1 MTPPTPDNA
10 DPRRWWTLVV
20 LCFSLLVISLD
31 NTILNVALPTMQEDL
46 GASSSQL
53 QWIVDAYMLV
63 FAGVLLTAGALGD
76 RFGRK
81 KALAFGLAVFGLG
94 SGLSALAGS
103 AEMLIATRAL
113 MGIGGAFIMPSTLSI
128 LTATFPASERGRAI
142 GIWAGVSG
150 LGIAIGPVAGGWI
163 IEHADWSWIFLVNL
177 PFVAFA
183 LLAGRWLVPESRD
196 PAASRLDLPGFGLST
211 AGLTALVWGIIEAP
225 RDGWT
230 DPRILAAFGIAAVLL
245 SAFVVWELR
254 SRQPMLD
261 VRLFRN
267 PRFSAASGAIT
278 LAFFAMFG
286 TVFFLTQYLQSVLGY
301 SALEAG
307 IRVLPIA
314 AGLVLGGPSSARLA
328 ERVGTKVVVALGMTL
343 IAAALALMTGY
354 QVDSDYGYVALTQV
368 ILGLGIGMAMA
379 PATESIMGSLPLAK
393 ASVGS
398 AVNDAT
404 RTTGG
409 ALGVAVLGS
418 LLSSGYRADM
428 DAAVSGLPAS
438 AADAARDSLGG
449 ALAVAAHGGGSRLAT
464 AAQEAFVSGMH
475 SAVMVAAAIALAGAL
490 IALVFLPARAPE
502 HAVEPESMAEAL
514 PA

>member
-1 MTPPTPDNA
+1 MRNETVSFLSSPQETVMPQ
-10 DPRRWWTLVV
+10 RWWTLVV
-20 LCFSLLVISLD
+20 LSASLLVIGLD
-31 NTILNVALPTMQEDL
+31 NTILNVALPTLEHDL

-63 FAGVLLTAGALGD
+63 FAGLLLTAGALGD

-81 KALAFGLAVFGLG
+81 RALTFGLAVFGLG
-94 SGLSALAGS
+94 SALSALATS
-103 AEMLIATRAL
+103 PDMLIATRAL
-113 MGIGGAFIMPSTLSI
+113 MGVGGAFIMPSTLSI

-150 LGIAIGPVAGGWI
+150 IGIPIGPVAGGWI
-163 IEHADWSWIFLVNL
+163 IENSDWSWIFLVNL
-177 PFVAFA
+177 PFVVPA
-183 LLAGRWLVPESRD
+183 LAAGRRLVPESRD
-196 PAASRLDLPGFGLST
+196 PAAPRLDLPGFGLST
-211 AGLTALVWGIIEAP
+211 AGLTALVWAIIEAP
-225 RDGWT
+225 RAGWT
-230 DPRILAAFGIAAVLL
+230 HPTIVAAFAAAAALL
-245 SAFVVWELR
+245 SAFVAWELR
-254 SRQPMLD
+254 SREPMLD
-261 VRLFRN
+261 LRLLRN
-267 PRFSAASGAIT
+267 PRFSAASAAIT

-286 TVFFLTQYLQSVLGY
+286 TVFFLPQYLQSVLGF

-307 IRVLPIA
+307 VRVLPVA
-314 AGLVLGGPSSARLA
+314 AGLVIGGPSSARLA
-328 ERVGTKVVVALGMTL
+328 ERVGTKVVVALGMGL

-354 QVDSDYGYVALTQV
+354 QVDTGYGYVALTQV

-428 DAAVSGLPAS
+428 DAAVSGLPA
-438 AADAARDSLGG
+438 D
-449 ALAVAAHGGGSRLAT
+449 
-464 AAQEAFVSGMH
+464 
-475 SAVMVAAAIALAGAL
+475 
-490 IALVFLPARAPE
+490 
-502 HAVEPESMAEAL
+502 
-514 PA
+514 

>member
-1 MTPPTPDNA
+1 MTPKTLETA

-31 NTILNVALPTMQEDL
+31 NTILNVGLPTMQEDL

-81 KALAFGLAVFGLG
+81 RALAFGLAVFGLG
-94 SGLSALAGS
+94 SGLSALATS

-113 MGIGGAFIMPSTLSI
+113 MGVGGAFIMPSTLSI

-150 LGIAIGPVAGGWI
+150 IGIAIGPVAGGWI
-163 IEHADWSWIFLVNL
+163 IENADWSWIFLVNL
-177 PFVAFA
+177 PFVVFA

-196 PAASRLDLPGFGLST
+196 PSAPRLDIPGFVMST

-230 DPRILAAFGIAAVLL
+230 DPAILAAFGLAAVLL
-245 SAFVVWELR
+245 TAFVTWELR
-254 SRQPMLD
+254 SSEPMLD

-267 PRFSAASGAIT
+267 PRFSAASSAIT

-286 TVFFLTQYLQSVLGY
+286 TVFFLTQYLQSVLGF

-307 IRVLPIA
+307 VRVLPVA
-314 AGLVLGGPSSARLA
+314 VGLVIGGPSSARLA

-343 IAAALALMTGY
+343 IALGLALMTGY
-354 QVDSDYGYVALTQV
+354 EVDTAYGFVALTEV
-368 ILGLGIGMAMA
+368 ILGLGIGIAMA

-438 AADAARDSLGG
+438 AADTARDSLGG
-449 ALAVAAHGGGSRLAT
+449 AIAVAAHGGGSRLVT
-464 AAQEAFVSGMH
+464 AAQDAFVSGMH
-475 SAVMVAAAIALAGAL
+475 SAVVVAAAIALAGAL
-490 IALVFLPARAPE
+490 IALVFLPARAQEPV
-502 HAVEPESMAEAL
+502 VEPRAEAV
-514 PA
+514 AA

>member
-1 MTPPTPDNA
+1 
-10 DPRRWWTLVV
+10 
-20 LCFSLLVISLD
+20 
-31 NTILNVALPTMQEDL
+31 
-46 GASSSQL
+46 
-53 QWIVDAYMLV
+53 
-63 FAGVLLTAGALGD
+63 
-76 RFGRK
+76 
-81 KALAFGLAVFGLG
+81 
-94 SGLSALAGS
+94 
-103 AEMLIATRAL
+103 
-113 MGIGGAFIMPSTLSI
+113 MPSTLSI

-163 IEHADWSWIFLVNL
+163 IENADWSWIFLVNL
-177 PFVAFA
+177 PFVVFA

-196 PAASRLDLPGFGLST
+196 PSAPRLDIPGFVLST

-230 DPRILAAFGIAAVLL
+230 EPTILAAFGLAAALL
-245 SAFVVWELR
+245 TAFVAWELHT
-254 SRQPMLD
+254 RQPMLD
-261 VRLFRN
+261 IRLFRN

-286 TVFFLTQYLQSVLGY
+286 TVFFLTQYLQWVLGF

-307 IRVLPIA
+307 VRVLPVA
-314 AGLVLGGPSSARLA
+314 AGLVIGGPSSARLA
-328 ERVGTKVVVALGMTL
+328 ERVGTKIVVALGMTL
-343 IAAALALMTGY
+343 IATALALMTGY
-354 QVDSDYGYVALTQV
+354 GVDTGYGYVALTQV
-368 ILGLGIGMAMA
+368 LLGLGIGIAMA

-438 AADAARDSLGG
+438 AADTARDSLGG
-449 ALAVAAHGGGSRLAT
+449 AIAVAAHGGGSRLVT
-464 AAQEAFVSGMH
+464 TAQEAFVSGMH
-475 SAVMVAAAIALAGAL
+475 SAVVVAAAIALAGAL

-502 HAVEPESMAEAL
+502 QAIEPAAEAV
-514 PA
+514 AA

>member
-1 MTPPTPDNA
+1 
-10 DPRRWWTLVV
+10 
-20 LCFSLLVISLD
+20 
-31 NTILNVALPTMQEDL
+31 
-46 GASSSQL
+46 
-53 QWIVDAYMLV
+53 
-63 FAGVLLTAGALGD
+63 
-76 RFGRK
+76 
-81 KALAFGLAVFGLG
+81 
-94 SGLSALAGS
+94 
-103 AEMLIATRAL
+103 
-113 MGIGGAFIMPSTLSI
+113 
-128 LTATFPASERGRAI
+128 
-142 GIWAGVSG
+142 
-150 LGIAIGPVAGGWI
+150 
-163 IEHADWSWIFLVNL
+163 
-177 PFVAFA
+177 
-183 LLAGRWLVPESRD
+183 
-196 PAASRLDLPGFGLST
+196 
-211 AGLTALVWGIIEAP
+211 VWGVIEAP

-230 DPRILAAFGIAAVLL
+230 NPTILAAFGIATALL
-245 SAFVVWELR
+245 TAFVAWELR
-254 SRQPMLD
+254 SREPMLD

-307 IRVLPIA
+307 IRVLPVA
-314 AGLVLGGPSSARLA
+314 AGLVIGGPSSARLT
-328 ERVGTKVVVALGMTL
+328 ERVGTKFVVALGMTL
-343 IAAALALMTGY
+343 IATALVLMTGY
-354 QVDSDYGYVALTQV
+354 QVDTGYGYVALTQV

-428 DAAVSGLPAS
+428 DAAVSGLPAN

-449 ALAVAAHGGGSRLAT
+449 AIAVAAHGGGSRLVT
-464 AAQEAFVSGMH
+464 TAQEAFVSGMH
-475 SAVMVAAAIALAGAL
+475 SAVVVAAAIALAGAV

-502 HAVEPESMAEAL
+502 EAVEPQAEAV

>member
-1 MTPPTPDNA
+1 MTPKTLETA

-31 NTILNVALPTMQEDL
+31 NTILNVGLPTIQDDL
-46 GASSSQL
+46 DASSSQL

-113 MGIGGAFIMPSTLSI
+113 MGVGGAFIMPSTLSI

-163 IEHADWSWIFLVNL
+163 LENADWSWIFIVNL
-177 PFVAFA
+177 PFVLFA

-196 PAASRLDLPGFGLST
+196 PSAPRLDIPGFVLST

-230 DPRILAAFGIAAVLL
+230 DPAILAAFGAAVVLL
-245 SAFVVWELR
+245 AAFIAWELHA
-254 SRQPMLD
+254 RQPMLD

-286 TVFFLTQYLQSVLGY
+286 TVFFLTQYLQSVLGF

-307 IRVLPIA
+307 VRVLPVA
-314 AGLVLGGPSSARLA
+314 VGLVIGGPSSARLA

-343 IAAALALMTGY
+343 IATGLALMVGY
-354 QVDSDYGYVALTQV
+354 EVDTAYGYVALTQV
-368 ILGLGIGMAMA
+368 VLGLGIGMAMA

-449 ALAVAAHGGGSRLAT
+449 AIAVAAQGGGSRLVT
-464 AAQEAFVSGMH
+464 TAQEAFVSGMH
-475 SAVMVAAAIALAGAL
+475 SAVVVAAGIALAGAL

-502 HAVEPESMAEAL
+502 HAVEHPAEAV
-514 PA
+514 AA

>member
-1 MTPPTPDNA
+1 VTPPTPDNA

-31 NTILNVALPTMQEDL
+31 NTILNVALPTMQTDL
-46 GASSSQL
+46 DASSSQL

-94 SGLSALAGS
+94 SALSALAGS

-113 MGIGGAFIMPSTLSI
+113 MGIGGAFIMPPTLSI

-163 IEHADWSWIFLVNL
+163 VENADWSWIFLVNL
-177 PFVAFA
+177 PFVVFA

-196 PAASRLDLPGFGLST
+196 PSAARLDVPGFVLST
-211 AGLTALVWGIIEAP
+211 AGLTALVWAVIEAP

-230 DPRILAAFGIAAVLL
+230 NPPILAAFGLAAVLL
-245 SAFVVWELR
+245 TAFIAWELR
-254 SRQPMLD
+254 SRAPMLD

-343 IAAALALMTGY
+343 IATALALMTGY
-354 QVDSDYGYVALTQV
+354 QVDTSYGYVALTQV

-449 ALAVAAHGGGSRLAT
+449 AIAVAAHGGGSRLAT
-464 AAQEAFVSGMH
+464 TAQEAFVSGMH

-502 HAVEPESMAEAL
+502 QAVEAHAAPEAL
-514 PA
+514 AA